1 MPTNTAVSENGSSY
15 QIRDNP
21 LYGAAGTTA
30 PQLYAISESSMA
42 EHSSSY
48 SVSNPVCE
56 NYYEIRDQSLPSG
69 AYEWCQIPQK
79 QGFCSHYFYSRIH
92 QESPAF

>member
-1 MPTNTAVSENGSSY
+1 MPTNTVISENGSSY

-30 PQLYAISESSMA
+30 PQLYAVSEISMA
-42 EHSSSY
+42 EQSSGY

-56 NYYEIRDQSLPSG
+56 NYEIRVCPVVPMNVPNTEKTGLLQPLFLSWK
-69 AYEWCQIPQK
+69 YV
-79 QGFCSHYFYSRIH
+79 
-92 QESPAF
+92 